1 MQAFRCRD
9 VIPSME
15 TRPSF
20 APNLYFCDARLVGP
34 LHAWPPLFE
43 RVAAWGFDH
52 VLIGGLWAASRRG
65 YPRHVADPDRPAESF
80 ATSLDATSALA
91 RLSDSAREHGLRIA
105 VEVVVDRVAREHPL
119 HDAHRDWYV
128 VDERDDAL
136 IDPRTA
142 ALAHDVAHANVGS
155 AAALDALADWWRARL
170 GALADRNNFV

>member
-1 MQAFRCRD
+1 M
-9 VIPSME
+9 
-15 TRPSF
+15 
-20 APNLYFCDARLVGP
+20 
-34 LHAWPPLFE
+34 HAWPPLFE

-170 GALADRNNFV
+170 GALADAGAAAFLVDAPQRMPAHW